1 MDVVESK
8 RLVIRICLRCELLR
22 KNYPN
27 VLTMY
32 LMRGCHFYIHMCV
45 THAMLFLEHV
55 TDRVVRPERCSSVY
69 KKVQPLHSKLVCT

>member
-27 VLTMY
+27 VLTLCVVVTFTY
-32 LMRGCHFYIHMCV
+32 TYMCV

>member
-22 KNYPN
+22 K
-27 VLTMY
+27 TIQMY
-32 LMRGCHFYIHMCV
+32 LPYVWLSLLHIRTYMRV

-69 KKVQPLHSKLVCT
+69 KKV